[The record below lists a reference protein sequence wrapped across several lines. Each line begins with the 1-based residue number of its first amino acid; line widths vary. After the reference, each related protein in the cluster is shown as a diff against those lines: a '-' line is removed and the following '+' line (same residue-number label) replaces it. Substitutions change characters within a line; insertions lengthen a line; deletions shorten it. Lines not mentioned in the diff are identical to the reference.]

1 MPPVIA
7 AAGLFLQGVGIA
19 VASAVGG
26 LAAGAS
32 LGIGAA
38 VALGG
43 AVVAGAALVASKA
56 VNSLFAVDMPQ
67 VDSDASRQRT
77 VKSTTEPFKTIY
89 GETLVSGP
97 ITYIGMAGTDN
108 ADLYHV
114 IALAGHEVTDIKDV
128 YFDNKLITD
137 AQINSGNADGGNVIA
152 GDFGPKGGSTIC
164 VINKHLG
171 TATQAADSMMVSTFS
186 DYTSAHQGKN
196 VAYIAMKWTLNE
208 DSAETWEK
216 YAPADI
222 KAIVQGRKV
231 YDPRLD
237 VAAGNAAGANPTDA
251 TYIAYS
257 TNPALCL
264 ADYLINSEFGLGVA
278 AAKVDWPAI
287 VTAADGCDVSVAV
300 PGGTENRF
308 TCNGV
313 LFGTDSHR
321 TNINKILSSMNATLV
336 YTNGKYILRAGIYEA
351 PGQSLNED
359 DLIGAIGIKTSF
371 ERTDRFNTVKG
382 VFVDPAQNHKSS
394 EFPKVQL
401 AAALSRDNALVLEKE
416 MQFPMTNSS
425 FGAQRLARKLI
436 NKTSQQKVITFPANL
451 SALRIIAGDRVNVSI
466 EELSW
471 SNKIFQCVG
480 WTFADDGGVN
490 LTLRED
496 DQDAYDDPASNEYST
511 ITASGDITDA
521 FRGVPAPSGLSA
533 VSGEAKVFLNWQN
546 PGRPG
551 DFGTVEVYAST
562 ENDRSNSTALKKIGE
577 TDGTQFVHDSGN
589 AFDPIV
595 VTNVRYYWIRCKKN
609 VGADAD
615 RTAVS
620 DFSTGTTSG
629 VSATVLATAVN
640 WSNVANPTIGVDIN
654 SDTISINTG
663 SATTTTGQ
671 AVATSG
677 LEAGTTV
684 TQGGL
689 TMNQGG
695 SIKGGQS
702 AYNSGT
708 GFFLGY
714 DSGYKFSIGNSST
727 EALTFD
733 GSNLSVTG
741 NITAN
746 SGTFT
751 GTVNANA
758 GAFTGN
764 VSTSSKFV
772 AGSGATS
779 ATMDG
784 ADANYKFYAGA
795 AALGDSPFKVDANGG
810 VTASRI
816 VITRPDD
823 PSAVIFDSAQDGLVG
838 VGLSNLSAE
847 SDNAV
852 AQVADELTSNT
863 DYARLILS
871 TTQTLTIKVLFPL
884 NYLPFAIS
892 SAEDFPDS
900 ITLKLQKATITSGT
914 PGTFSDVNGGTKTFT
929 RRVYN
934 GSEASND
941 NYYSV
946 NDSGTGWYIRDRDGI
961 DAQFNLSMSD
971 ASVYVAG
978 DIAVRVQ
985 VSYVAGSGSTSANPS
1000 ASSKRT
1006 LYFNSATQY
1015 FTIDDS
1021 SIIRDQAPGSL
1032 LTGDVI
1038 LSASSGARTISW
1050 RDSDTYDENWSIEG
1064 LTGYGESG
1072 SGVLYFKF
1080 NNGSTNPIAFVDNG
1094 NVLIG
1099 GDFYSGAGAVTTS
1112 TASFGGGY
1120 GSTGTSISADGNI
1133 STDGNVIV
1141 GGDLTVNG
1149 TTTTVNTD
1157 NLTVKDN
1164 NITLNYATGDS
1175 SSTANNAGITV
1186 QDAVNST
1193 TDATL
1198 LWKTATDTFEFSH
1211 PIKAQSDLTL
1221 SSSGGDAGIYWKD
1234 SSASDATAWHLH
1246 ADVTQATSNMYLN
1259 YAGGGTNFSF
1269 VNNGNF
1275 LAPGT
1280 IFADGAASNSLQWE
1294 AGYDYSQ
1301 VGHLPLTGGT
1311 LTGAVT
1317 STGLTVDGTGSA
1329 IELSQS
1335 TTGSAT
1341 YYTMD
1346 NTVETGGK
1354 RWRFGYSGGSSD
1366 KGSFSFYNQTDSNL
1380 ALLLASSGATFSGS
1394 VTADSLTVDT
1404 STVSASPSARFRRN
1418 HGGQAYQQL
1427 SGLSF
1432 YWNTSNGGHDNTIV
1446 YGASANSSLK
1456 FTQATGS
1463 AFNDTL
1469 TINSSGNATFSGSVS
1484 STGFRFG
1491 NTSVGTED
1499 DSEYLLST
1507 GGQLIIRANDSAA
1520 DDSYTYLILDS
1531 GNASG
1536 YASAYAGV
1544 MTRTNGVERL
1554 RVGGDGT
1561 IKFFEDTGTTAKMVW
1576 SPTSESLTFGSNL
1589 AITSNEI
1596 DVSSGNLTLDV
1607 AGNIIL
1613 DADGGF
1619 VAIKDGGTEIG
1630 NLGNSSSNFAI
1641 TSAVQDKD
1649 IIFIG
1654 NDNGTIITALSLD
1667 FSEAGAA
1674 TFNSTVTSTKLNV
1687 NNTTNTN
1694 KQFINS
1700 GSTGT
1705 GANYININS
1714 SGGAYY
1720 LGVENSVGTELGAS
1734 AYDFVMQAPSA
1745 NAINLMVGAG
1755 RARLTSTGIDV
1766 TGSVTADGL
1775 VNNGDV
1781 VFSKSSTGVPTLKMS
1796 GFAGANSPYGVINFY
1811 NEDGS
1816 QQGPNNA
1823 VQIKALAKNSD
1834 GSGGE
1839 LAFYT
1844 STGTSSEGADAVE
1857 RLRIDSSGLIQIG
1870 NAGSS
1875 SSPTIQSLIDPN
1887 TGIFFGGADI
1897 LGFSTGGS
1905 ERMRIDAGGDVAIGD
1920 NTFAAGKLQVYDSA
1934 GNHVWLK
1941 GRASDGTSSV
1951 SFRNNADDTY
1961 NGRIQVADTGG
1972 MLFQV
1977 AGSTRAT
1984 IDASGNLLVGQ
1995 SSTALPG
2002 AGNTTEGIS
2011 VSSQYDAIFVS
2022 RGAGVAQVLN
2032 RNSDGDIQQFRKDGT
2047 TVGSIGTEGG
2057 DLRIGNG
2064 DAGLQFIDGTQSV
2077 RPFNVTT
2084 NARIDAQVDL
2094 GMASTR
2100 WKNLYLSGGVYA
2112 NNASGA
2118 FLWNASNATI
2128 AFGTNNIERARITS
2142 DGNLLV
2148 GKTNTTFSNY
2158 GIELRAGNGGAR
2170 FIRSNAEPVLMNR
2183 TGSDGKILGLYKD
2196 GAEVGSLSAKSDDLV
2211 IHSQVTNHSGLS
2223 FSDGSILPT
2232 NNYGTTSTN
2241 TVDLGSSSRKF
2252 KNLYLQGVAST
2263 LGLTVLGGGAAT
2275 GYIGEI
2281 TNDSGAAGARDG
2293 LKVETLL
2300 SDSTTKILTA
2310 TSNSVDRFVVT
2321 GTGNVG
2327 ISVTPS
2333 AFVLPD
2339 GSSGALQL
2347 QSGGMV
2353 SAYAGVTHLS
2363 QNWYYNSG
2371 EKYIANGSA
2380 SRLVMSG
2387 ADYIWQSAGNN
2398 TSGAGAA
2405 LTWSES
2411 MRLSGGT
2418 LLAGTTTVNGEGIT
2432 LSGNNNYGYFSRSG
2446 DAALFVN
2453 RAGTDGDA
2461 LGFRRGGAGV
2471 GSISVSGSATFY
2483 NTSSDQRLKDKIVDA
2498 PSASADIDAIQVRS
2512 FDWKADGS
2520 HQKYGMIAQELIE
2533 VAPEAVSATED
2544 PDEMMGVDYSKLVP
2558 MLIKEIQQL
2567 RKRVKDL
2574 EEE

>member
-1 MPPVIA
+1 MPPVIV
-7 AAGLFLQGVGIA
+7 AAGVFLQGVGIA
-19 VASAVGG
+19 VATAVGG

-32 LGIGAA
+32 IGIGAA

-43 AVVAGAALVASKA
+43 AVVAGAALVATKA
-56 VNSLFAVDMPQ
+56 VNSLFAVDMPK

-97 ITYIGMAGTDN
+97 ITYIGMTGSEN
-108 ADLYHV
+108 EDLYHV
-114 IALAGHEVTDIKDV
+114 IALAGHEVTDIRDV
-128 YFDNKLITD
+128 HFDNKVITN
-137 AQINSGNADGGNVIA
+137 AQINSENAAGGNVIA
-152 GDFGPKGGSTIC
+152 GDFGPKGSTASTIC
-164 VINKHLG
+164 VINKHRG
-171 TATQAADSMMVSTFS
+171 TATQAADTMMTGAFG
-186 DYTSAHQGKN
+186 DYTSAHQGKG

-208 DSAETWEK
+208 DSAQTWEQL
-216 YAPADI
+216 APTNI
-222 KAIVQGRKV
+222 KAIVKGRKV

-237 VAAGNAAGANPTDA
+237 VAANNAPGANPANTD
-251 TYIAYS
+251 YIDYS

-278 AAKVDWPAI
+278 ADKVDWPAI
-287 VTAADGCDVSVAV
+287 VTAADGCDVSVTV
-300 PGGTENRF
+300 PGGTETRF

-321 TNINKILSSMNATLV
+321 TNINKILSSMNGTLV
-336 YTNGKYILRAGIYEA
+336 YTNGEYILRAGIYEA
-351 PGQSLNED
+351 PAQSLNED
-359 DLIGAIGIKTSF
+359 DLIGAVGIKTSF
-371 ERTDRFNTVKG
+371 ERSDRFNTVKG

-425 FGAQRLARKLI
+425 FGAQRLAHKLI

-451 SALRIIAGDRVNVSI
+451 GALRIIAGDRVNVSI

-511 ITASGDITDA
+511 ITATGDITDA

-546 PGRPG
+546 PARPS

-562 ENDRSNSTALKKIGE
+562 VNDRSNSTALKKIGE

-589 AFDPIV
+589 AFDPII

-640 WSNVANPTIGVDIN
+640 WSNVANPTIGVDLNADDSIKIN
-654 SDTISINTG
+654 LGDA
-663 SATTTTGQ
+663 SAETSGN

-677 LEAGTTV
+677 IEEDVTI
-684 TQGGL
+684 TQGGIR
-689 TMNQGG
+689 MNQGG
-695 SIKGGQS
+695 SIRGGQTS
-702 AYNSGT
+702 YNSGE

-714 DSGYKFSIGNSST
+714 DSNKYKLSVRTST
-727 EALTFD
+727 SEALTFD

-741 NITAN
+741 NITAT

-751 GTVNANA
+751 GTVNASA
-758 GAFTGN
+758 GAFTGD

-795 AALGDSPFKVDANGG
+795 AALGDSPFKIDANGG

-838 VGLSNLSAE
+838 VGLSSLSAE

-871 TTQTLTIKVLFPL
+871 TTQTLTVKVLFPL

-978 DIAVRVQ
+978 DTAVRVQ

-1000 ASSKRT
+1000 ASSNRT

-1038 LSASSGARTISW
+1038 LSASSGARSISW

-1080 NNGSTNPIAFVDNG
+1080 NNGSTSPIAFVDNG

-1164 NITLNYATGDS
+1164 NITLNYSSGDS

-1211 PIKAQSDLTL
+1211 PIKAQ
-1221 SSSGGDAGIYWKD
+1221 GN
-1234 SSASDATAWHLH
+1234 AT
-1246 ADVTQATSNMYLN
+1246 
-1259 YAGGGTNFSF
+1259 F
-1269 VNNGNF
+1269 
-1275 LAPGT
+1275 
-1280 IFADGAASNSLQWE
+1280 
-1294 AGYDYSQ
+1294 
-1301 VGHLPLTGGT
+1301 TGS
-1311 LTGAVT
+1311 VT
-1317 STGLTVDGTGSA
+1317 STALTTTNSGITLQSGSTTKSA
-1329 IELSQS
+1329 INVAA
-1335 TTGSAT
+1335 AT
-1341 YYTMD
+1341 
-1346 NTVETGGK
+1346 NQGINGTVAGDQYNWTTGGK
-1354 RWRFGYSGGSSD
+1354 MLWSTNSG
-1366 KGSFSFYNQTDSNL
+1366 T
-1380 ALLLASSGATFSGS
+1380 
-1394 VTADSLTVDT
+1394 TAHLVLD
-1404 STVSASPSARFRRN
+1404 
-1418 HGGQAYQQL
+1418 
-1427 SGLSF
+1427 
-1432 YWNTSNGGHDNTIV
+1432 
-1446 YGASANSSLK
+1446 
-1456 FTQATGS
+1456 
-1463 AFNDTL
+1463 
-1469 TINSSGNATFSGSVS
+1469 SSGNATFSGSVS

-1499 DSEYLLST
+1499 DNEYLMST

-1520 DDSYTYLILDS
+1520 DDSYAYLILDS

-1536 YASAYAGV
+1536 ASSASAGV
-1544 MTRTNGVERL
+1544 MTRTNGVERF

-1561 IKFFEDTGTTAKMVW
+1561 IKFFEDTGTTAKLVW
-1576 SPTSESLTFGSNL
+1576 SPTSEELQFADNVKATFGAGDLKIYHDGNHSYIEDAGTGAIKIKVGDFRVENASGSNL
-1589 AITSNEI
+1589 IKG
-1596 DVSSGNLTLDV
+1596 VGDV
-1607 AGNIIL
+1607 ATLHHAG
-1613 DADGGF
+1613 
-1619 VAIKDGGTEIG
+1619 
-1630 NLGNSSSNFAI
+1630 
-1641 TSAVQDKD
+1641 
-1649 IIFIG
+1649 
-1654 NDNGTIITALSLD
+1654 
-1667 FSEAGAA
+1667 SEKLA
-1674 TFNSTVTSTKLNV
+1674 T
-1687 NNTTNTN
+1687 
-1694 KQFINS
+1694 
-1700 GSTGT
+1700 
-1705 GANYININS
+1705 
-1714 SGGAYY
+1714 
-1720 LGVENSVGTELGAS
+1720 
-1734 AYDFVMQAPSA
+1734 
-1745 NAINLMVGAG
+1745 
-1755 RARLTSTGIDV
+1755 TSTGIQV
-1766 TGSVTADGL
+1766 TGNIATA
-1775 VNNGDV
+1775 NGSTSAPAYSFTNDTDTGMFLNGAGYLALTV
-1781 VFSKSSTGVPTLKMS
+1781 AGSKQLELGGGIIYTGSTGKIRSASNSGTL
-1796 GFAGANSPYGVINFY
+1796 
-1811 NEDGS
+1811 E
-1816 QQGPNNA
+1816 
-1823 VQIKALAKNSD
+1823 L
-1834 GSGGE
+1834 SGGGSTVGGQI
-1839 LAFYT
+1839 LLSGGGGDGNIIFKT
-1844 STGTSSEGADAVE
+1844 SV
-1857 RLRIDSSGLIQIG
+1857 
-1870 NAGSS
+1870 GSS
-1875 SSPTIQSLIDPN
+1875 S
-1887 TGIFFGGADI
+1887 
-1897 LGFSTGGS
+1897 
-1905 ERMRIDAGGDVAIGD
+1905 
-1920 NTFAAGKLQVYDSA
+1920 
-1934 GNHVWLK
+1934 
-1941 GRASDGTSSV
+1941 AS
-1951 SFRNNADDTY
+1951 
-1961 NGRIQVADTGG
+1961 
-1972 MLFQV
+1972 
-1977 AGSTRAT
+1977 
-1984 IDASGNLLVGQ
+1984 
-1995 SSTALPG
+1995 
-2002 AGNTTEGIS
+2002 
-2011 VSSQYDAIFVS
+2011 
-2022 RGAGVAQVLN
+2022 
-2032 RNSDGDIQQFRKDGT
+2032 
-2047 TVGSIGTEGG
+2047 
-2057 DLRIGNG
+2057 
-2064 DAGLQFIDGTQSV
+2064 
-2077 RPFNVTT
+2077 
-2084 NARIDAQVDL
+2084 
-2094 GMASTR
+2094 
-2100 WKNLYLSGGVYA
+2100 
-2112 NNASGA
+2112 
-2118 FLWNASNATI
+2118 
-2128 AFGTNNIERARITS
+2128 ERARITS
-2142 DGNLLV
+2142 DGKFGLGTASVDSNAKLQIEDSANPNINIDRNSSLADGNHIGYINFQNNGDVYGYMGVWVESASGTAGKLVFGTQNGTSATDKLTISASGNATFSGSVTSTGLTANGSVSVSPDTAGKNTFQLTTNASNDARLLMRSDTTTKVDIQANGASYFNGGNVGIGVTSVGEKLHVKGTGRFENSHSTPVSVHINSGNNDYGQIFASTASAWKNLVINQYGGNVAIGHTAGTAILDVRRGDASGKIAEFHNNVGYGVDIGSSTAEAYISSGYNQSLLFKTDATSGQVERMRIMPDGAVVINALNGDGQIYFNGTHGNLTMFLAKSGLETLLWNRGNGAMRFGTNDSERARLTSDGHFLV
-2148 GKTNTTFSNY
+2148 GKTSGPNY
-2158 GIELRAGNGGAR
+2158 NVVGVDITRLGEGQFTVNNG
-2170 FIRSNAEPVLMNR
+2170 EVLQLNR
-2183 TGSDGKILGLYKD
+2183 QSSDGTIVNLRKD
-2196 GAEVGSLSAKSDDLV
+2196 GSSIGSLSTKSDDLV
-2211 IHSQVTNHSGLS
+2211 IHSSITNHSGLS

-2252 KNLYLQGVAST
+2252 KDMWLAGQVYVPTLTGVTTINTASSTGVLEIYGGATNKGGKIVLSGGNNTSDGSDIRFHTGAST
-2263 LGLTVLGGGAAT
+2263 ANPSERARITSDGKFGLGLTNPSERLEVNGNISFSGSASIQPNGTNTNLTIGTSSSGSSGLLKLLSTGDIELFQYGSSWTTNVTFKADGNVGLGVAPSSVLHVAGRNTARNTIVPNVTIDGGTSAANPYDGFGFGIDFVGRDYSSTHRNYAAIYSVMEGTTNTNAGGDVGFTAGLRFYTNTGGAANT
-2275 GYIGEI
+2275 APTEKL
-2281 TNDSGAAGARDG
+2281 R
-2293 LKVETLL
+2293 
-2300 SDSTTKILTA
+2300 LTA
-2310 TSNSVDRFVVT
+2310 S
-2321 GTGNVG
+2321 GNVG
-2327 ISVTPS
+2327 IGVVPS
-2333 AFVLPD
+2333 ALVMPD
-2339 GSSGALQL
+2339 GSTGALQF
-2347 QSGGMV
+2347 QQGGV
-2353 SAYAGVTHLS
+2353 LSAYAGAFHIS

-2371 EKYIANGSA
+2371 EKYIANGYA
-2380 SRLVMSG
+2380 SRYYQKDGNHV
-2387 ADYIWQSAGNN
+2387 WETAGNN
-2398 TSGAGAA
+2398 TSGAGAGA
-2405 LTWSES
+2405 TLSEH
-2411 MRLSGGT
+2411 MRLNNLGQLLINTSTVPDANNSGFLFT
-2418 LLAGTTTVNGEGIT
+2418 TDQLYTSAGANTAYNYQVRFYNGNG
-2432 LSGNNNYGYFSRSG
+2432 L
-2446 DAALFVN
+2446 
-2453 RAGTDGDA
+2453 
-2461 LGFRRGGAGV
+2461 V
-2471 GSISVSGSATFY
+2471 GSIATLNSGTIY
-2483 NTSSDQRLKDKIVDA
+2483 NTASDQRLKENIQNADDA
-2498 PSASADIDAIQVRS
+2498 GSKVDAIQVRK

-2533 VAPEAVSATED
+2533 VAPEAVSAPED
-2544 PDEMMGVDYSKLVP
+2544 PEDMMGVDYSKLVP

-2574 EEE
+2574 EE